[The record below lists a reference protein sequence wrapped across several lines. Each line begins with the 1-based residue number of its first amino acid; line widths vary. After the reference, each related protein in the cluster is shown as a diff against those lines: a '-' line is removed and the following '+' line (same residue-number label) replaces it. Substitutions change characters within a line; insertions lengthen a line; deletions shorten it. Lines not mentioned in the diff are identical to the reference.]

1 MNDQNKKTLRQ
12 FQCRDYLWEIFE
24 QMSGELECSVDYLIN
39 EAMRQYARS
48 RNYGARGPTPEP
60 TGASRSQ
67 APVSRSESGAP
78 AAPRQRVP
86 SQPAIPSAP
95 PPSARQSGQQ
105 GGYGGAPQGNAGYPP
120 PPVRGSGSGGAYPS
134 APHPSAPHP
143 SAPHQAPPQGYA
155 GTPHAGYPS
164 VPGPQQGGAAQ
175 GYGQPGYPP
184 PPAPAQSLHSQPQP
198 PYSQP
203 QGGYGGAPPQQQGY
217 GAPSQPRPQPSSY
230 PPGGQTTRPPAQP
243 GYNAPPPLPSSPS
256 VGPPPLTRG
265 GGGGGAGS
273 EAMPSLFVIFN
284 GQKFPVN
291 KEEFIIGR
299 GTKTAD
305 LAIKDGNI
313 SRRHAAIIFQNG
325 AFYMKDLGSTN
336 GVEYQG
342 RRVDGRRIEEGDV
355 YQLCDYELRFTY
367 R

>member
-1 MNDQNKKTLRQ
+1 MTDQNKKSLRQ

-24 QMSGELECSVDYLIN
+24 QMSGELQCSVDYLVN

-48 RNYGARGPTPEP
+48 RNYGARGSQGPEP
-60 TGASRSQ
+60 TGR
-67 APVSRSESGAP
+67 VSTGGEATPPTGMP
-78 AAPRQRVP
+78 AAGARPALGQKP
-86 SQPAIPSAP
+86 SFPSAP
-95 PPSARQSGQQ
+95 PPPPSR
-105 GGYGGAPQGNAGYPP
+105 GAPLPPPPGRPSGGFPPPPAAPSSAGYPP
-120 PPVRGSGSGGAYPS
+120 PPSRQSS
-134 APHPSAPHP
+134 
-143 SAPHQAPPQGYA
+143 
-155 GTPHAGYPS
+155 
-164 VPGPQQGGAAQ
+164 
-175 GYGQPGYPP
+175 YPP
-184 PPAPAQSLHSQPQP
+184 PPPAR
-198 PYSQP
+198 
-203 QGGYGGAPPQQQGY
+203 GG
-217 GAPSQPRPQPSSY
+217 
-230 PPGGQTTRPPAQP
+230 
-243 GYNAPPPLPSSPS
+243 APPPLP
-256 VGPPPLTRG
+256 
-265 GGGGGAGS
+265 GGGGAPRASTG
-273 EAMPSLFVIFN
+273 ELMPSLFVIFN